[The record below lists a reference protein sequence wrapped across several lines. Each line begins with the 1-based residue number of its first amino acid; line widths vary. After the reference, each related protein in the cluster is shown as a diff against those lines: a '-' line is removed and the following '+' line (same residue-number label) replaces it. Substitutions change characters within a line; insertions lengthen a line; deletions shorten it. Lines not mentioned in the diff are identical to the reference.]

1 MSKVGRGGLGRYSP
15 EAIFR
20 IIVNLPGYVRLYWRL
35 LGDRRVP
42 LFLKVVFI
50 LAIVYVV
57 SPVDLIPD
65 FTVPFLGQLDDLV
78 VAVFALRFF
87 LTMSPPEVVTEH
99 MHAIGFEPRNPST

>member
-1 MSKVGRGGLGRYSP
+1 MSKVGKGGLGRYSSG
-15 EAIFR
+15 AIFR
-20 IIVNLPGYVRLYWRL
+20 VVVNLPKYVRLYWRL

-42 LFLKVVFI
+42 AFLKVVLI
-50 LAIVYVV
+50 LALGYVV

-87 LTMSPPEVVTEH
+87 LTMAPREAVVEH
-99 MHAIGFEPRNPST
+99 MRSIGFGPGDTAT

>member
-1 MSKVGRGGLGRYSP
+1 MSKAGRGGLGRYSP

-20 IIVNLPGYVRLYWRL
+20 IIVNLPKYVRLYWRL
-35 LGDRRVP
+35 LGDSRVP
-42 LFLKVVFI
+42 VSLKVIFI
-50 LAIVYVV
+50 LALVYVV

-87 LTMSPPEVVTEH
+87 LTMSPPEVVAEH
-99 MHAIGFEPRNPST
+99 MRSIGFGPGDTAT